1 MAGAAAKRY
10 ARAIFELAREE
21 DLVERW
27 AERLHTMRDILGR
40 PEVVSVLANP
50 TIDVKRREEAA
61 AALLERHAGREVT
74 NLARLLVGANRV
86 AELDGIIE
94 QFELLADEAAGR
106 VRATATTAVPLT
118 RSDADKLE
126 ASLSRRLGREV
137 RLSNQ
142 VDRAI
147 VGGLVLRMG
156 DRVIDASV
164 ATRLQQL
171 RHHLVAVD

>member
-10 ARAIFELAREE
+10 ARAVFELAREE
-21 DLVERW
+21 GLVERW
-27 AERLHTMRDILGR
+27 GQRLEAVRDILGR
-40 PEVVSVLANP
+40 PEVTRVLANP
-50 TIDVKRREEAA
+50 TIAVRRREEEAA
-61 AALLERHAGREVT
+61 ALLGRHAGREVM

-86 AELDGIIE
+86 GELDAIIE
-94 QFELLADEAAGR
+94 QYQLLADEAAGR

-137 RLSNQ
+137 RLDNV
-142 VDRAI
+142 VDRSVI
-147 VGGLVLRMG
+147 GGLVLRMG

-171 RHHLVAVD
+171 RRHLAGV

>member
-1 MAGAAAKRY
+1 MAGAASKRY

-21 DLVERW
+21 GLVDRW
-27 AERLHTMRDILGR
+27 AERLQTVRDILGR
-40 PEVVSVLANP
+40 PEVTSVLANP
-50 TIDVKRREEAA
+50 TIDVRRREEAA
-61 AALLERHAGREVT
+61 AALLEAHAGREVL

-86 AELDGIIE
+86 GELDGIIE
-94 QFELLADEAAGR
+94 QFHLLADEDAGR
-106 VRATATTAVPLT
+106 VRATATTAVLLT
-118 RSDADKLE
+118 RSDADKLQ

-137 RLSNQ
+137 RLHNQ

-147 VGGLVLRMG
+147 IGGLVLRMG

-171 RHHLVAVD
+171 RRQLSSA